1 VAGRP
6 SYNLTLGALLMAS
19 IAYTLQQ
26 TMIVPA
32 LPALQHDL
40 HTTTGWTT
48 WLLSGFLLSASVG
61 TPLLGKLG
69 DQHGKERLLLI
80 SLAIFLAGCIGAA
93 AAWNIWSLIAFRIV
107 QGAAG
112 GIFPLAF
119 SIIRDEFPPERMAGA
134 FGSVSA
140 VFGIGA
146 PAGLILSGV
155 LVDHLSWRWI
165 FIVGALPVAAAVWLV
180 HRYVPESP
188 IKTPARLDVPG
199 ALTLSG
205 FLLALLIAL
214 TEAEA
219 WGWTSGRILGLFA
232 VSVLL
237 LLGWLAIE
245 LRVTQP
251 MVDVRMLAQRTVL
264 LTNLISLISGFAMY
278 STFVLVP
285 NFAETPRR
293 LPEAVAHLVH
303 YGFGASATQ
312 VGLYLA
318 PGAALMLAAASA
330 SGPLDRRFG
339 AKWTL
344 SFGMALLGLGGVML
358 ATLSDHPWELIL
370 SMIVLNPGVALA
382 FAAMSTLV
390 TRAVRPSETGVANAM
405 TAVLRTVGG
414 VIGAQIAAAILL
426 TSRVAGTNVPTRG
439 TFIAAWT
446 LFAVAALI
454 GAVIALFVHPA
465 AARRGFEPALD
476 PD

>member
-1 VAGRP
+1 VAERR
-6 SYNLTLGALLMAS
+6 SYTLTLGALLVAS
-19 IAYTLQQ
+19 VAYTLQQ

-69 DQHGKERLLLI
+69 DQHGKERMLVLSLVLFLI
-80 SLAIFLAGCIGAA
+80 GCIGAA
-93 AAWNIWSLIAFRIV
+93 AAWNIWSLIAFRVV

-112 GIFPLAF
+112 GIFPLSF

-146 PAGLILSGV
+146 PAGLIISGL
-155 LVDHLSWRWI
+155 LVDHFSWRWI
-165 FIVGALPVAAAVWLV
+165 FVVGSIPVAVAVLLV

-199 ALTLSG
+199 AATLSV
-205 FLLALLIAL
+205 LLLCLLIAL
-214 TEAEA
+214 TEAES
-219 WGWTSGRILGLFA
+219 WGWTSGRILVLFA
-232 VSVLL
+232 LSGLL
-237 LLGWLAIE
+237 MLGWLWIE
-245 LRVTQP
+245 ARVADP

-264 LTNLISLISGFAMY
+264 LTNVVSFISGFTMY

-285 NFAETPRR
+285 NFAETPRQ
-293 LPEAVAHLVH
+293 LPHAVARLVD

-312 VGLYLA
+312 AGLYLA
-318 PGAALMLAAASA
+318 PGAALMIGAAWV
-330 SGPLDRRFG
+330 SGPLDRRLG

-344 SFGMALLGLGGVML
+344 TFGMAMMALGAGML
-358 ATLSDHPWELIL
+358 ATLNRHPWQLVL

-390 TRAVRPSETGVANAM
+390 TRAVRASETGVANAM

-414 VIGAQIAAAILL
+414 VVGAQIAAAILL
-426 TSRVAGTNVPTRG
+426 TSTIPGTHVPARG
-439 TFIAAWT
+439 TYVTAFT
-446 LFAVAALI
+446 LFAVAALV
-454 GAVIALFVHPA
+454 AALIALVVQPA
-465 AARRGFEPALD
+465 AQRRFAAAVEAD
-476 PD
+476 

>member
-1 VAGRP
+1 VAERP
-6 SYNLTLGALLMAS
+6 SYNLTLGALLVAS
-19 IAYTLQQ
+19 VAYTLQQ

-61 TPLLGKLG
+61 TPLFGKLG
-69 DQHGKERLLLI
+69 DQHGKERLLLV
-80 SLAIFLAGCIGAA
+80 SLVLFLVGCVGAA
-93 AAWNIWSLIAFRIV
+93 AAWDIWSLIGFRVI

-112 GIFPLAF
+112 GIFPLSF

-155 LVDHLSWRWI
+155 LVDHFSWRWI
-165 FIVGALPVAAAVWLV
+165 FVAGAIPVAAAVIMV
-180 HRYVPESP
+180 HRFVPESP

-199 ALTLSG
+199 ALTLS
-205 FLLALLIAL
+205 ALLLCLLVAL

-232 VSVLL
+232 ASALFL
-237 LLGWLAIE
+237 CSWLVIE
-245 LRVTQP
+245 LRVAEP

-264 LTNLISLISGFAMY
+264 LTNVISFISGFSMY
-278 STFVLVP
+278 STLVLVP
-285 NFAETPRR
+285 NFAETPRHV
-293 LPEAVAHLVH
+293 PEQIARLVH
-303 YGFGASATQ
+303 YGFDASATQ

-330 SGPLDRRFG
+330 SGQLDRRFG

-344 SFGMALLGLGGVML
+344 AFGMTLMGVGAMML
-358 ATLSDHPWELIL
+358 ASLSHRPWQLIL

-390 TRAVRPSETGVANAM
+390 TRAVRAEETGVANAM

-414 VIGAQIAAAILL
+414 VVGAQIAAAILL
-426 TSRVAGTNVPTRG
+426 TSTIAGTNVPTRG
-439 TFIAAWT
+439 TYVLAWT
-446 LFAVAALI
+446 LFAVAALV
-454 GAVIALFVHPA
+454 GAAIALLVQPA
-465 AARRGFEPALD
+465 AARRRFEAAVEAD
-476 PD
+476 